1 MEPDNKSLSSR
12 QLEELTGLG
21 FFSIIS
27 SIARWSHWHN
37 HYVNRKG
44 KRRLYRYNLAA
55 SGMEFL
61 EMDANVLF

>member
-12 QLEELTGLG
+12 QLEELTELG

-44 KRRLYRYNLAA
+44 KRRLYNLAA

>member
-27 SIARWSHWHN
+27 SIA
-37 HYVNRKG
+37 
-44 KRRLYRYNLAA
+44 
-55 SGMEFL
+55 
-61 EMDANVLF
+61 